1 MWTYTFARNKASWS
15 STLTSNLLVI
25 VVKLLHCNCN
35 ISNLDIGL
43 LTTILEDVTWLIND
57 GHDVSSNLRLMLGLR
72 KEWDKWIVILFIKD
86 YFLLNIFLVA
96 WSYVTSNC
104 SQIWSLCNIDLFTPS
119 SFIMPILNS
128 FKVSPNLFL
137 RLFKKKPNL
146 GTYVMIFFLFKFKT
160 CHTLLKAIQIKSI
173 KHFKSK
179 DIGNQKNNLKTN
191 KFQIT

>member
-1 MWTYTFARNKASWS
+1 MYANIYLALSKASWS

-43 LTTILEDVTWLIND
+43 LTTVLEDVTWLIND
-57 GHDVSSNLRLMLGLR
+57 GHDVSSNIRLRLGLG
-72 KEWDKWIVILFIKD
+72 KKWDKWFAILFIKG
-86 YFLLNIFLVA
+86 YFLSSIFLVA
-96 WSYVTSNC
+96 WPYVTFNC
-104 SQIWSLCNIDLFTPS
+104 FKILWLCNIDLSTPS

-137 RLFKKKPNL
+137 RLFYWKTKFGNL
-146 GTYVMIFFLFKFKT
+146 CHEKIWFKFKT
-160 CHTLLKAIQIKSI
+160 FQFYIIKSI

-179 DIGNQKNNLKTN
+179 DIGNQKTN
-191 KFQIT
+191 FKKKFQIT